1 MSAASE
7 KDSAAAR
14 QREEL
19 RRQLLKMIIKNETLR
34 REDRKAAQK

>member
-7 KDSAAAR
+7 KDSAAR

-19 RRQLLKMIIKNETLR
+19 RRQLLKMIVKNETLR
-34 REDRKAAQK
+34 REERKAAEK

>member
-1 MSAASE
+1 MSDASE

-19 RRQLLKMIIKNETLR
+19 RRQLLKMIVKNETLR
-34 REDRKAAQK
+34 RLDRKASEK